1 MRSSSARSPRFLL
14 PLAFSLALPL
24 QALADWGENWG
35 TMYWRSSTAPVP
47 GLDVLGVG
55 LLVALLMAASAG
67 ILRKWRPASGLP
79 LLLVVLAIPLAVAA
93 GTLTVPS
100 IFVNGT
106 VADADQVN
114 ASFDAVK
121 TQVNDNDSR
130 ITTAQSAADAAAAGH
145 TVDTNTQLTPAEVAA
160 AAAAQGFVTGAHTT
174 NTNTQL
180 TNAEV
185 AAAAAQGFV
194 TGAHTTDTNTQ
205 LDQAAVDAFVANNG
219 FADAVEVNARLTALE
234 AMFLTTD
241 ACPAGYNAV
250 EDGYIK
256 LGATGLTTTA
266 SSRTLSNPGH
276 GHSHSL
282 QNAPYGGFQ
291 GAGTLGL
298 GGDGDDLSLN
308 FPLRSNGAHNHTITG
323 TVGAAGVAGD
333 TPQDITG
340 DLEHITLRLCV
351 RSS

>member
-1 MRSSSARSPRFLL
+1 MRSSSSRCPRFFLL
-14 PLAFSLALPL
+14 LAGSLTLPL

-93 GTLTVPS
+93 GTLTVPNT
-100 IFVNGT
+100 FMNGM

-114 ASFDAVK
+114 ANFDAVE

-145 TVDTNTQLTPAEVAA
+145 TENTNTQLTNAEVAA
-160 AAAAQGFVTGAHTT
+160 AAAAQGFVTGAHTI
-174 NTNTQL
+174 NTQL

-185 AAAAAQGFV
+185 AAAAAAQGFV
-194 TGAHTTDTNTQ
+194 TGAHTINTNTQ

-256 LGATGLTTTA
+256 LGSTGLTTTA

-282 QNAPYGGFQ
+282 QNAPYAGFQ
-291 GAGTLGL
+291 GAGTLGP

-308 FPLRSNGAHNHTITG
+308 FPLRSNAAHNHTITG
-323 TVGAAGVAGD
+323 SVGAAGVAGD

>member
-1 MRSSSARSPRFLL
+1 MRSSSARSPRFFLLLAGSLTL
-14 PLAFSLALPL
+14 PLHALS
-24 QALADWGENWG
+24 DWGENWG

-174 NTNTQL
+174 
-180 TNAEV
+180 
-185 AAAAAQGFV
+185 
-194 TGAHTTDTNTQ
+194 DTNTQ

-256 LGATGLTTTA
+256 LGSTGLTTTA

-282 QNAPYGGFQ
+282 QNAPYAGFQ
-291 GAGTLGL
+291 GVGTLGL

-308 FPLRSNGAHNHTITG
+308 FPLRTNAAHNHTITG

-351 RSS
+351 RIS